1 MRDRKRGTV
10 RDLRRE
16 NRSVLLWSLYFSQ
29 PRSRQELSQATGLSL
44 ASVSNVVHELLD
56 EGIVIEAGSVDSDG
70 GRPRV
75 LLAMNPEY
83 GYVIGVDVGETRV
96 RVELFDLV
104 MTERAKADYRLR
116 PRKHDAGVVAE
127 LILKGLGA
135 VLADS
140 GVDPAAVLGVGV
152 GVPGIVQ
159 QEPEVLVHAQTYG
172 WDDVPIERLL
182 RAGTDLPLSFENGAK
197 TMGQAELWFGAGR
210 GARHAV
216 VALVGSGVGAS
227 LVSGGSTY
235 RGGSAG
241 CLEAYVGAEAIL
253 ARYGRPLPDDDEES
267 ALAALIQAADTSAL
281 AATIL
286 EDTAEYLGA
295 GIADLINL
303 FNPERIIL
311 GGWAGLL
318 LGRKLLPAI
327 KDAAREHALRH
338 PFAAASIELGQ
349 LGPEAV
355 ALGAATLPMERFLNG
370 FQRQRTAQQTT
381 ALTSPK
387 LPQPVGRHLGA
398 AVAGEHTLE
407 VDRLRPVVGLG
418 RREVGERPHVS
429 ACDVGPLVGHPEQ
442 PLDQFRLVLLGP
454 HRRGV
459 RVAARHRVRAE
470 LGQDDRLAMLLVHP
484 VQGV

>member
-44 ASVSNVVHELLD
+44 ASVSNVVRELLD

-75 LLAMNPEY
+75 LLGMNPEY
-83 GYVIGVDVGETRV
+83 GYVIGVDIGETRV

-104 MTERAKADYRLR
+104 MTERAKADFRLH
-116 PRKHDAGVVAE
+116 PRKHDAGMVAE
-127 LILKGLGA
+127 LILQGLGE

-140 GVDPAAVLGVGV
+140 AIDPSAVLGVGI

-159 QEPEVLVHAQTYG
+159 QEPEVIVHAQTYG
-172 WDDVPIERLL
+172 WDGVAFEQML
-182 RAGTDLPLSFENGAK
+182 RAGTSLPLNFENGAK

-210 GARHAV
+210 GARNAV

-227 LVSGGSTY
+227 LISGGSTY
-235 RGGSAG
+235 HGATSSAGEWGHTTIVLGGRTCRCGSEG

-253 ARYGRPLPDDDEES
+253 ARYGRTLPGEDEES
-267 ALAALIQAADTSAL
+267 ALAALIDAADTSAL

-286 EDTAEYLGA
+286 DDTAEYLGA

-318 LGRKLLPAI
+318 LGRKLLPAVQ
-327 KDAAREHALRH
+327 DAARGHALRY

-355 ALGAATLPMERFLNG
+355 ALGAATLPVERFLNG
-370 FQRQRTAQQTT
+370 YQRQRIP
-381 ALTSPK
+381 ALG
-387 LPQPVGRHLGA
+387 PVGGSGGLPHLAQPPGREFGP
-398 AVAGEHTLE
+398 AVPGEHPLE
-407 VDRLRPVVGLG
+407 VDGPGPVVSLG
-418 RREVGERPHVS
+418 GREVSERPDVG
-429 ACDVGPLVGHPEQ
+429 AGDVGPAAGHPEQ
-442 PLDQFRLVLLGP
+442 AVD
-454 HRRGV
+454 
-459 RVAARHRVRAE
+459 
-470 LGQDDRLAMLLVHP
+470 
-484 VQGV
+484 